1 MMSKRF
7 LAVLLLA
14 SLLPAMPAVAGES
27 RFRSFAVLI
36 DAGDEPLAAW
46 QVELTYDP
54 AAVRIV
60 GVEGGRAPWQE
71 APYYD
76 PKGLD
81 AGRML
86 VASFTLAADPPAKAT
101 RVARIHVQETGWRE
115 ASIRVKLTAA
125 ADAVGRRIGAT
136 VRLVPE
142 EGERP

>member
-1 MMSKRF
+1 MARRLLVM
-7 LAVLLLA
+7 LLLA
-14 SLLPAMPAVAGES
+14 LLLPTLPAVGGET
-27 RFRSFAVLI
+27 RFRSYALLV

-60 GVEGGRAPWQE
+60 GVEGGRPPWQE

-86 VASFTLAADPPAKAT
+86 VAAFTLESDPPAGVT

-125 ADAVGRRIGAT
+125 AAAEGRRIGAT